1 MWSISD
7 LKQRART
14 VLRDSYWKSLLAFFV
29 VLAMIYGASMVF
41 SFLVY
46 TIMMV
51 LIAFLMIY
59 GNAQGNPAAHLPA
72 IIAVFLSA
80 IVGFWVVSIG
90 LTCFLML
97 PMEVGLCYYFMC
109 ARNRR
114 FLLADIFHAFS
125 GHRYL
130 HIVKVCF
137 FRYLFQLLWSLLLLI
152 PGIVKYYE
160 YFFVSYILSENPNL
174 SRKRV
179 FALSRLMTDGEKMHI
194 FRFQLSFIGWYL
206 LSALTC
212 GVGFIFLLPY
222 IKAAEAE
229 LYAAMRD
236 KLFYE
241 GTSDPQELP
250 GYPC

>member
-1 MWSISD
+1 MWSITD
-7 LKQRART
+7 LKQRAWN
-14 VLRDSYWKSLLAFFV
+14 VLRDFYWKCFLACFIVSLI
-29 VLAMIYGASMVF
+29 IYGAGMMAFFAVYMLLAISMMILLVAGGIQANPEAYFPVF
-41 SFLVY
+41 FTLYFGGIFLLY
-46 TIMMV
+46 WTM
-51 LIAFLMIY
+51 
-59 GNAQGNPAAHLPA
+59 GAA
-72 IIAVFLSA
+72 
-80 IVGFWVVSIG
+80 
-90 LTCFLML
+90 LTCFLIL
-97 PMEVGLCYYFMC
+97 PLNVGLCRCFMC

-114 FLLADIFHAFS
+114 FQFGDIFHAFS
-125 GHRYL
+125 NRYL
-130 HIVKVCF
+130 HIVKVSF
-137 FRYLFQLLWSLLLLI
+137 FRYLFLFLWSLLLVI

-179 FALSRLMTDGEKMHI
+179 FELSRLMTDGEKMHI
-194 FRFQLSFIGWYL
+194 FCFQLSFIGWYL

-241 GTSDPQELP
+241 GTSNPQELP